1 MQLARYRPIE
11 IPSRKVVSKL
21 VPSSVLVDQ
30 IWVCWWKDWR
40 CLLAS
45 GSRSAQSGRLVAAS
59 VIEIHRKPT
68 ENIENTLDNTKT
80 RWKTA
85 KYPEKGSKNSEK
97 LRKIPLKQGDWDK
110 GTRLVHRNPQKTVRK
125 HRKHNGK
132 PWNTQRNDRNQLKT
146 AEISKE
152 TSDWEKGTRLVA

>member
-1 MQLARYRPIE
+1 METLSISLSFGNLLLCNVFCGMQLARVRQIQNS
-11 IPSRKVVSKL
+11 SRKVVSKL
-21 VPSSVLVDQ
+21 VPTRVLVDQ

-80 RWKTA
+80 R
-85 KYPEKGSKNSEK
+85 
-97 LRKIPLKQGDWDK
+97 
-110 GTRLVHRNPQKTVRK
+110 
-125 HRKHNGK
+125 
-132 PWNTQRNDRNQLKT
+132 
-146 AEISKE
+146 
-152 TSDWEKGTRLVA
+152 